1 MTHVDIIGF
10 KQDAIILAIAHTWAF
25 GTLCYK
31 ATAFAFHNKT

>member
-25 GTLCYK
+25 GTL
-31 ATAFAFHNKT
+31 ATKPQLFAFHNKT